1 MPKKLPIGISSLSKI
16 IQEGYVY
23 VDKTRYVYE
32 LVNTGVYYF
41 LSRPRRFGKSLFV
54 DTLKEAFEGNKELFK
69 GLWLYDHWDWNKKY
83 PVIHISFAEG
93 KIANRGELDDW
104 IIGQLM
110 DNQERLGVSCE
121 ATTFIPRCFV
131 ELIRNAKKRYGQS
144 VVILIDE
151 YDKPILDNITKPEI
165 AAEMREG
172 LKNLYS
178 VIKGQDANIKFVFL
192 TGVSKFSKVSIFSGL
207 NNLEDI
213 TIERTYSSICGYT
226 EGELIENFKEHLAD
240 KDINEI
246 RHWYNGYSWTGPE
259 RVYNPFSILN
269 YLKHGE
275 FHNYWFESGTP
286 TFLIELFKQKRYY
299 IPQLENLE
307 VGESIIGSFDIDFIE
322 PENIL
327 FQAGYLTITNTKRKG
342 NRLVYSLTYPNLEV
356 KQSLTDYIL
365 AAYHYS
371 QAEKERAQSR
381 LYDCLI
387 EGNIDGIR
395 EIMQSHFASI
405 PYDWHRKNKIDQY
418 EGYYASVF
426 YSYFASIGVEVKAEE
441 PTSYGKVDMAVVM
454 PKAVYVFEFKVIEG
468 EEGTGGALEQIK
480 QKGYGDKYIG
490 SGKEVYLIG
499 IEFSKTKRQ
508 IVGFYTERRQAIANR
523 Q

>member
-1 MPKKLPIGISSLSKI
+1 MKKLPIGISSLSKI

-69 GLWLYDHWDWNKKY
+69 GLWLYDHWDWEKRY
-83 PVIHISFAEG
+83 PVIHISFGSGVLRNKA
-93 KIANRGELDDW
+93 ELDRRIVDLLY
-104 IIGQLM
+104 Q
-110 DNQERLGVSCE
+110 NQERLGINCRDTTDVASC
-121 ATTFIPRCFV
+121 FG
-131 ELIRNAKKRYGQS
+131 ELIRKAKAGRDTS

-151 YDKPILDNITKPEI
+151 YDKPILDNITDIET
-165 AAEMREG
+165 AREMREG

-178 VIKGQDANIKFVFL
+178 VMKDHDSYIKFVFL

-207 NNLEDI
+207 NNLNDI
-213 TIERTYSSICGYT
+213 TIDSTYSSICGYT
-226 EGELIENFKEHLAD
+226 EEELIKHFKEHLIG
-240 KDINEI
+240 KDISAI
-246 RHWYNGYSWTGPE
+246 RQWYDGYSWTGAE

-269 YLKHGE
+269 YLQKGV
-275 FHNYWFESGTP
+275 FRNYWFESGTP

-307 VGESIIGSFDIDFIE
+307 VGESIIGSFDVDFIE

-371 QAEKERAQSR
+371 QAEKERAQNR

-395 EIMQSHFASI
+395 EIMHSHFASI
-405 PYDWHRKNKIDQY
+405 PYDWYRKNEIDKY

-426 YSYFASIGVEVKAEE
+426 YAYFASIGIEVKAEDS
-441 PTSYGKVDMAVVM
+441 TNHGKVDMAVVM
-454 PKAVYVFEFKVIEG
+454 ADKVLIFEL
-468 EEGTGGALEQIK
+468 AL
-480 QKGYGDKYIG
+480 
-490 SGKEVYLIG
+490 V
-499 IEFSKTKRQ
+499 KR
-508 IVGFYTERRQAIANR
+508 IVSMKRISH
-523 Q
+523 